1 MNAPQKS
8 DWLLVLII
16 WLAGLGAAAQ
26 YAKISVIYSQ
36 LGDHYAEAGAAFG
49 FSVSLVGFIGI
60 VFGVIAG
67 HLVVGVGYRR
77 ALVGGLALGGLLS
90 FFQALLPAFPVFL
103 ASRVIEGA
111 AHLAIV
117 VAAPTLIA
125 QVTSEAGRGF
135 ALTLW
140 GTFFGV
146 AFAFLAWVGLP
157 FALNQGLPALFVSHG
172 MWMLA
177 AAALLWVR
185 LPGDAPAPARAK
197 VSLVARHL
205 LIYRSAYISAPAV
218 GWLFYTFSFLSMLTF
233 LPQFVDET
241 WREFV
246 RGAMPLIS
254 IIVSLSVGVWLL
266 KLTSSFF
273 VIQTGF
279 LLSVVTL
286 LLLLFFSGHPV
297 LCLLFASG
305 LGLVQGA
312 SFAAVPELNG
322 STADRALANGG
333 LAQMGNLGNTLGTPV
348 FALVIDAAGYG
359 PMVILG
365 MLALLGGAM
374 AHLLLARVREMSAT

>member
-157 FALNQGLPALFVSHG
+157 FALN
-172 MWMLA
+172 
-177 AAALLWVR
+177 
-185 LPGDAPAPARAK
+185 
-197 VSLVARHL
+197 
-205 LIYRSAYISAPAV
+205 
-218 GWLFYTFSFLSMLTF
+218 
-233 LPQFVDET
+233 
-241 WREFV
+241 
-246 RGAMPLIS
+246 
-254 IIVSLSVGVWLL
+254 
-266 KLTSSFF
+266 
-273 VIQTGF
+273 
-279 LLSVVTL
+279 
-286 LLLLFFSGHPV
+286 
-297 LCLLFASG
+297 
-305 LGLVQGA
+305 
-312 SFAAVPELNG
+312 
-322 STADRALANGG
+322 
-333 LAQMGNLGNTLGTPV
+333 
-348 FALVIDAAGYG
+348 
-359 PMVILG
+359 
-365 MLALLGGAM
+365 
-374 AHLLLARVREMSAT
+374 

>member
-1 MNAPQKS
+1 
-8 DWLLVLII
+8 
-16 WLAGLGAAAQ
+16 
-26 YAKISVIYSQ
+26 
-36 LGDHYAEAGAAFG
+36 
-49 FSVSLVGFIGI
+49 
-60 VFGVIAG
+60 
-67 HLVVGVGYRR
+67 
-77 ALVGGLALGGLLS
+77 
-90 FFQALLPAFPVFL
+90 
-103 ASRVIEGA
+103 
-111 AHLAIV
+111 
-117 VAAPTLIA
+117 
-125 QVTSEAGRGF
+125 
-135 ALTLW
+135 
-140 GTFFGV
+140 
-146 AFAFLAWVGLP
+146 
-157 FALNQGLPALFVSHG
+157 
-172 MWMLA
+172 MLA

-374 AHLLLARVREMSAT
+374 AHLLLSRVREMSAT